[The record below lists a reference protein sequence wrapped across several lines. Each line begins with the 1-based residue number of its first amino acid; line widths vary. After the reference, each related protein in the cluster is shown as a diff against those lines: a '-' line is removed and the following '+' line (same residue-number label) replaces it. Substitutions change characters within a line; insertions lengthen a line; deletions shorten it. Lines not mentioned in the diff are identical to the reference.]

1 MNRLEK
7 WIDELEDMMD
17 EKDKELQDLRRQ
29 IADLKDMATRMET
42 KEKWADDVMRKAIE
56 KWGIEMQSVVAIE
69 ELSELQKEL
78 TKAIRCLCKIKVSD
92 KVNITEEV
100 ADVQIMLWQIQK
112 MYGISIEELGE
123 EINYKLL
130 RLSRR
135 IDGIPE

>member
-17 EKDKELQDLRRQ
+17 EKDKEIQDLRRQ
-29 IADLKDMATRMET
+29 IEDLGDMVTRMET
-42 KEKWADDVMRKAIE
+42 EDNWADDVMRKAIE

-135 IDGIPE
+135 IDGIPG

>member
-17 EKDKELQDLRRQ
+17 EKDKEIQDLRRQ
-29 IADLKDMATRMET
+29 IAELGDIATRMET
-42 KEKWADDVMRKAIE
+42 KENWADDVMRKAIE

-78 TKAIRCLCKIKVSD
+78 AKAIRCLCKIKVSD
-92 KVNITEEV
+92 KVNIIEEV